1 MSKINDMQMDRDMDK
16 GVGKQMDKDF
26 DQLLASV
33 MKAPTPPAG
42 LQQKLLAIPAQAE
55 TADRQSTLASM
66 AASND
71 SIWRRALPV
80 AACLGAFLLLA
91 YRFQPAPNAAL
102 EAEILAH
109 VYAEERFFA
118 NSEHI
123 TLQDVNARM
132 EKSIGARLEAS
143 PATEALDVHLARDCW
158 LAQAVTM
165 HLILDGDTGPVSVM
179 MIPSDAAEQES
190 TFSDSRFTGTI
201 TPIDGGTLVVMGN
214 RQEPVGKYFNLI
226 NDHMQWDY

>member
-1 MSKINDMQMDRDMDK
+1 MSKMNDNQ
-16 GVGKQMDKDF
+16 F
-26 DQLLASV
+26 DQLLDHV

-42 LQQKLLAIPAQAE
+42 LQQKLLMIPAQPE
-55 TADRQSTLASM
+55 VADLQATVASV
-66 AASND
+66 AAANESL
-71 SIWRRALPV
+71 WRRALPV

-91 YRFQPAPNAAL
+91 WRFQPTPNATL

-123 TLQDVNARM
+123 ALQDVNTRM
-132 EKSIGARLEAS
+132 EKSIGARLDAS

-165 HLILDGDTGPVSVM
+165 HLILSGDTGPVSVM
-179 MIPSDAAEQES
+179 MIPSDVAKQES

-214 RQEPVGKYFNLI
+214 RQEPVGKYVNLI
-226 NDHMQWDY
+226 SDNMQWDY